1 MRIPWATV
9 WEIPVDV
16 QTAFLYLTVAFV
28 DVCLVLHVSVWSS
41 VLHTLWLNPYHNSV
55 RQVLLSS
62 LAEGPEFR
70 EVK

>member
-1 MRIPWATV
+1 M
-9 WEIPVDV
+9 
-16 QTAFLYLTVAFV
+16 AFV
-28 DVCLVLHVSVWSS
+28 DVCLVLHVSVWFS

-55 RQVLLSS
+55 RQVLLSF